1 MEVKVSIE
9 ERVVRLEEQ
18 VRQIAKDLELMEERH
33 KEEVAEL
40 KEVLKELSKEI
51 KGIQWKIAAATGSG
65 IAIVSLIDHISKFVK

>member
-1 MEVKVSIE
+1 MSIE